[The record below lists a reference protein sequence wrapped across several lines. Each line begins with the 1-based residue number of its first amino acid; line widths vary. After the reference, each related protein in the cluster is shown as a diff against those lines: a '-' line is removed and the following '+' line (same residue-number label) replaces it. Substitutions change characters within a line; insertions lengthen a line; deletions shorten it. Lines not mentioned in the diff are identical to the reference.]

1 MPARDDEQG
10 GFIVLLKIVCNRL
23 WAPVCLATLLLGVPS
38 TVPAG
43 EDWSRVAGADPIK
56 SLMVVDCLLP
66 GQVRRSGR
74 MSYIGPALPV
84 KATAELCEKRGGE
97 YVEYDRASLAS
108 TLRVWREKADGG
120 DADAQL
126 FVAQAYE
133 RGIDQPADPVQAAEW
148 YAKAAKSG
156 SREAK
161 LSLAALME
169 AGNGV
174 PADAEGALKLYREAM
189 GLDED
194 LVKASQARQQISE
207 ARLQLESS
215 KADADARIA
224 RLQAEVRAL
233 KDARDQEASGRKAK
247 EAELAAIRSQR
258 QQTLERLDA
267 LPVAQ
272 TRSVSRVNSTVAD
285 AAPLLAVD
293 GTKFGRYYALVVGVQ
308 NYEHIAPLTTP
319 IADAEAVADVLQRR
333 YGFQT
338 TLLRNPDY
346 YTLTGEL
353 VRILANRKAD
363 DNVLIYFAG
372 HGELDGKEGF
382 WLPRDATRDRESTLS
397 NGLLVSSVNQFVGR
411 SLLVIAD
418 SCFGAALA
426 APREISGPLEY
437 FPQDSASFLT
447 SKGRY
452 VLSAGGETP
461 VLDDD
466 GSGHSVFSSELLRV
480 LESNDQ
486 VLTQRGL
493 TEAIRTAVE
502 QNSKR
507 LGNEQRPQVAPMR
520 DGRGYE
526 GGKFYLVPVAQDVS
540 RISMVGS

>member
-1 MPARDDEQG
+1 M
-10 GFIVLLKIVCNRL
+10 LLKICQVRL
-23 WAPVCLATLLLGVPS
+23 WIPVCAVAMLAVLPS
-38 TVPAG
+38 TTPAV
-43 EDWSRVAGADPIK
+43 EDWSRVGGADPIK

-84 KATAELCEKRGGE
+84 KTTAELCEKRGGE

-108 TLRVWREKADGG
+108 TLKVWREKAEGG
-120 DADAQL
+120 DAEAQL

-133 RGIDQPADPVQAAEW
+133 RGIDQPADPAKAAQW
-148 YAKAAKSG
+148 YAKAAKNG

-169 AGNGV
+169 TGTGV
-174 PADAEGALKLYREAM
+174 ARDPEGALTLYREAM
-189 GLDED
+189 GLDEQ
-194 LVKASQARQQISE
+194 LVKDSQAREQVSR
-207 ARLQLESS
+207 ARLELETS
-215 KADADARIA
+215 KAEAEARIA
-224 RLQAEVRAL
+224 RLQAQVSAL
-233 KDARDQEASGRKAK
+233 RDARDREAGERKAK
-247 EAELAAIRSQR
+247 EAELAALQSQR
-258 QQTLERLDA
+258 EQTLERLGA

-272 TRSVSRVNSTVAD
+272 TRSVSRSTSDLAEG
-285 AAPLLAVD
+285 APLLSVD
-293 GTKFGRYYALVVGVQ
+293 GAKFGRYYALVVGVQ
-308 NYEHIAPLTTP
+308 NYDHIAPLTTP

-333 YGFQT
+333 YGFNT

-353 VRILANRKAD
+353 VRILSNRSPD

-372 HGELDGKEGF
+372 HGELDGKEGY

-397 NGLLVSSVNQFVGR
+397 NGLLVSSVNQFAGR

-437 FPQDSASFLT
+437 YPQDSASFLT

-480 LESNDQ
+480 LEANEQ
-486 VLTQRGL
+486 ILTQRGL

-502 QNSKR
+502 RNSRR
-507 LGNEQRPQVAPMR
+507 LGSEQSPQVAPMR

-526 GGKFYLVPVAQDVS
+526 GGKFYLVPVTQEASQ
-540 RISMVGS
+540 ISMNRS